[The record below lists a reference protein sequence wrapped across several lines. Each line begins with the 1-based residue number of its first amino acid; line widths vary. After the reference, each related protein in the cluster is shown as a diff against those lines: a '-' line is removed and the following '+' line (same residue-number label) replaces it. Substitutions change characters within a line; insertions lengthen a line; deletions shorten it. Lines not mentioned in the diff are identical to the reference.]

1 MELSTANFN
10 ISVNGNN
17 LDKSLSGLNW
27 VSPIFITDP
36 SLELSLLKQTKNII
50 IKDMK
55 NKIIITNYQ
64 ILPMITKNLNY
75 APNKWFDDLSEPKEK
90 TNILKFTKIF
100 SLKA

>member
-36 SLELSLLKQTKNII
+36 S
-50 IKDMK
+50 
-55 NKIIITNYQ
+55 
-64 ILPMITKNLNY
+64 
-75 APNKWFDDLSEPKEK
+75 
-90 TNILKFTKIF
+90 
-100 SLKA
+100 